1 MLLTLHNLVNLQI
14 TPVSGVAAT
23 AQGQTTDAAGSFAA
37 AGGVSGVL
45 ASSQAQTT
53 SASGTASPAAVS
65 GTLTSS
71 QGQTT
76 AATGN
81 AAPASAS
88 GTASTSQGQ
97 TSALSGNASPASVT
111 GTVSTAEGQTTS
123 ASGSFAGSGVSGA
136 GNTSQG
142 QSTVSSGSVVNPET
156 PALQPAGRSSKKV
169 FIEKDGKYLIFDNP
183 SEARNYELAQK
194 PKKVSKKS
202 AKVVQLQQ
210 IKAPEIVPIVD
221 NQILDDLIARF
232 NLEYNRQLLQKQKD
246 YEQLIFIQN
255 YVAMLQDEEDIELL
269 LLA

>member
-1 MLLTLHNLVNLQI
+1 MSLLLALTDTGGGGGVTGAAVTSQAQTTAI
-14 TPVSGVAAT
+14 TGTATVASVSGT
-23 AQGQTTDAAGSFAA
+23 
-37 AGGVSGVL
+37 L
-45 ASSQAQTT
+45 ASSQAQTVA
-53 SASGTASPAAVS
+53 ASGTASPASV
-65 GTLTSS
+65 
-71 QGQTT
+71 
-76 AATGN
+76 
-81 AAPASAS
+81 S

-123 ASGSFAGSGVSGA
+123 ASGSFTGSGVSGT
-136 GNTSQG
+136 GSTSQG

-156 PALQPAGRSSKKV
+156 PTLQAAGRSSKKV
-169 FIEKDGKYLIFDNP
+169 FIEKDGKYLIFDSP

-202 AKVVQLQQ
+202 SKVVQLPQ